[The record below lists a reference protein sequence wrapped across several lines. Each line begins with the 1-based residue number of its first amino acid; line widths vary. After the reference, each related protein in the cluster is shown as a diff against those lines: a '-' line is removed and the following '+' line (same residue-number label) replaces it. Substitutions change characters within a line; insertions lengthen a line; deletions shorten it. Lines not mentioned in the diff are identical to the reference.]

1 MTGVMKYSMSELKV
15 RRVLDSPGRAPA
27 GMAWDRHNLWLNDYE
42 SGTLYQLDIDSGK
55 ATKSILSAGV
65 VSGLTWDGQSLWQ
78 TRLDENWLQRLN
90 PAKHDI
96 DQTVKIAG
104 YNRLTDLSWDGEQL
118 WVLSQN
124 IGRLLKVD
132 SKTGRV
138 IITFPIP
145 EASTAISCHE
155 GSLWIT
161 YPDPM
166 KYQAETDSFDWVSE
180 ERHFFLAQ
188 VDWTSGKEKGR
199 IELSYLP
206 MGAEWVDQR
215 IWLSHPAAGNLYE
228 CELT

>member
-27 GMAWDRHNLWLNDYE
+27 GMAWDGHNLWLNDYE
-42 SGTLYQLDIDSGK
+42 SGTLYQLDTDSGK
-55 ATKSILSAGV
+55 ATKSIL
-65 VSGLTWDGQSLWQ
+65 
-78 TRLDENWLQRLN
+78 WLQRLN
-90 PAKHDI
+90 PANHDI
-96 DQTVKIAG
+96 DQTVEIAG

-124 IGRLLKVD
+124 TGRLLKVD

-188 VDWTSGKEKGR
+188 VDLTSGKEKGR

-206 MGAEWVDQR
+206 MGAEWVDRR
-215 IWLSHPAAGNLYE
+215 IWLAHPAAGNLYE